1 VRDAGSRRDIDEVL
15 SFFAPDA
22 VRDISPMDLGIFED
36 RDAICRFLKIACGRV
51 GRRDRGEP
59 LDLGSV
65 GAFFLDLVRSSSL

>member
-51 GRRDRGEP
+51 GREVVP
-59 LDLGSV
+59 FAVEV
-65 GAFFLDLVRSSSL
+65 GGGGGV